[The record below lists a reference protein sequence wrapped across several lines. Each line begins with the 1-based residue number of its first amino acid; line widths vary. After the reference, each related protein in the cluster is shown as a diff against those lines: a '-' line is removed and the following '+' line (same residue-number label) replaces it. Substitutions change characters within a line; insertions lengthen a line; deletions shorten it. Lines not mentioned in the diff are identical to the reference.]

1 MAEQR
6 LGIGVVGAGRWA
18 GLAHLPG
25 WARDERCRIVG
36 ICDSEPGKAAAAAE
50 RFGAQVV
57 TEDYRDLLARDDID
71 IIDVVTRDSDHFP
84 INLAAVEAGK
94 HVLSEKPVAHDH
106 NDVRRIAD
114 QARSKGLKT
123 KVGFTFRYSP
133 AVRYLK
139 DLLTQGDLGTPFI
152 YNAYEQNSQWLS
164 PMSAWRGRGGTRED
178 RAPASAGV
186 GGAWGG
192 RPPEAAQE
200 RATDGP
206 IRVAS
211 LEGYGA
217 PVIDIG
223 HWFMESD
230 LTSVVGVL
238 RNFVPERL
246 IAATGQMA
254 RTNIDDGDI
263 FIGEFASGAI
273 CSVQSSFVTVGNY
286 PGIEVRVYGSEGA
299 AVARLIEEFGVC
311 ETLKLAKP
319 DDVEFRDTEVPARYY
334 PPGGSPR
341 ESWRTLYYANLT
353 ANFASEVLGE
363 IEGNEGNFDDGL
375 WVQEVINAVE
385 ISHHERRWVGLPLDS
400 AALGGATPP
409 DPPGQPR

>member
-1 MAEQR
+1 MAAGAARER
-6 LGIGVVGAGRWA
+6 LGVGVVGAGRWA

-25 WARDERCRIVG
+25 WARDERCAIVG
-36 ICDSEPGKAAAAAE
+36 ICDREPDRAAAAAE
-50 RFGAQVV
+50 KYGAQIA
-57 TEDYRDLLARDDID
+57 TGDYRELLDRDDID
-71 IIDVVTRDSDHFP
+71 IIDVVTRDDAHFE
-84 INLAAVEAGK
+84 INSAAVAAGK
-94 HVLSEKPVAHDH
+94 HVLSEKPVAHDYR
-106 NDVRRIAD
+106 DVAKVAA
-114 QARSKGLKT
+114 QARQSGLKT

-139 DLLTQGDLGTPFI
+139 DLINRGDLGTPFI

-164 PMSAWRGRGGTRED
+164 PQSALRSQAR
-178 RAPASAGV
+178 V
-186 GGAWGG
+186 N
-192 RPPEAAQE
+192 
-200 RATDGP
+200 DGP

-230 LTSVVGVL
+230 LTAVVGML
-238 RNFVPERL
+238 RNFVPERM
-246 IAATGQMA
+246 IAATGKMA

-273 CSVQSSFVTVGNY
+273 CSVQTSFVTVGNY

-299 AVARLIEEFGVC
+299 AVARLIEEFGIC
-311 ETLKLAKP
+311 ETLKIARP
-319 DDVEFRDTEVPARYY
+319 DDVEFRDVEVPARYY

-385 ISHHERRWVGLPLDS
+385 ISHHERRWVNLPIQAPY
-400 AALGGATPP
+400 AATEV
-409 DPPGQPR
+409 

>member
-1 MAEQR
+1 MTAGHK

-36 ICDSEPGKAAAAAE
+36 ICDREPERAAAAADQY
-50 RFGAQVV
+50 GAAVV
-57 TEDYRDLLARDDID
+57 TGDYRVLLDREDID
-71 IIDVVTRDSDHFP
+71 VIDVVTRDSEHYP
-84 INLAAVEAGK
+84 VNLAAVEAGK
-94 HVLSEKPVAHDH
+94 HVLSEKPVARHH
-106 NDVRRIAD
+106 HDVRRIAEL
-114 QARSKGLKT
+114 ARAKGLKT

-139 DLLTQGDLGTPFI
+139 DMLTRGELGTPYI

-164 PMSAWRGRGGTRED
+164 PRSPLR
-178 RAPASAGV
+178 S
-186 GGAWGG
+186 
-192 RPPEAAQE
+192 QE
-200 RATDGP
+200 RVNSGR
-206 IRVAS
+206 IQVAS

-230 LTSVVGVL
+230 LTAVVGVL

-246 IAATGQMA
+246 IAATGAMA

-263 FIGEFASGAI
+263 FIG
-273 CSVQSSFVTVGNY
+273 V
-286 PGIEVRVYGSEGA
+286 
-299 AVARLIEEFGVC
+299 
-311 ETLKLAKP
+311 
-319 DDVEFRDTEVPARYY
+319 EVPARYY

-363 IEGNEGNFDDGL
+363 IDGNEGNFDDGL
-375 WVQEVINAVE
+375 RVQEVINAVE
-385 ISHHERRWVGLPLDS
+385 ISHHERRWVSLPLDGE
-400 AALGGATPP
+400 GGAA
-409 DPPGQPR
+409 R

>member
-1 MAEQR
+1 MAAGQR
-6 LGIGVVGAGRWA
+6 LGVGVVGAGRWA

-25 WARDERCRIVG
+25 WARDERCKIVG
-36 ICDSEPGKAAAAAE
+36 VCDREPERAAAAAE
-50 RFGAQVV
+50 RYGAEVA
-57 TEDYRDLLARDDID
+57 TADYRELLDRSDID

-84 INLAAVEAGK
+84 INRAAVEAGK
-94 HVLSEKPVAHDH
+94 HVLSEKPVAHDYR
-106 NDVRRIAD
+106 DVRQVAEL
-114 QARSKGLKT
+114 ARAKGLKT
-123 KVGFTFRYSP
+123 KVGLTFRYSP

-139 DLLTQGDLGTPFI
+139 DLITRGDLGTPFI
-152 YNAYEQNSQWLS
+152 YNAYEQNSQWLN
-164 PMSAWRGRGGTRED
+164 PRSALRSR
-178 RAPASAGV
+178 
-186 GGAWGG
+186 
-192 RPPEAAQE
+192 E
-200 RATDGP
+200 RANDGP

-223 HWFMESD
+223 HWFMDSD
-230 LTSVVGVL
+230 LTAVVGVL
-238 RNFVPERL
+238 RNFIPERL
-246 IAATGQMA
+246 IEATGQMA

-299 AVARLIEEFGVC
+299 GIARLIEEFGIC

-319 DDVEFRDTEVPARYY
+319 DDVEFQEVEVPARYY

-375 WVQEVINAVE
+375 WIQEVINAVE
-385 ISHHERRWVGLPLDS
+385 ISHHERRWVGLPLEPGAG
-400 AALGGATPP
+400 AAEGPA
-409 DPPGQPR
+409 R

>member
-1 MAEQR
+1 MTAGHK

-36 ICDSEPGKAAAAAE
+36 VCDREPERAAAAADQYD
-50 RFGAQVV
+50 AAVV
-57 TEDYRDLLARDDID
+57 TDDYRVLLDRDDID
-71 IIDVVTRDSDHFP
+71 IIDVVTHDGEHFGV
-84 INLAAVEAGK
+84 NLAAIEAGK

-106 NDVRRIAD
+106 HDVRRVAGL
-114 QARSKGLKT
+114 ARASGLKT

-139 DLLTQGDLGTPFI
+139 DLLTRGDLGTPYI

-164 PMSAWRGRGGTRED
+164 PQSPLRN
-178 RAPASAGV
+178 S
-186 GGAWGG
+186 
-192 RPPEAAQE
+192 E
-200 RATDGP
+200 RVNSGP
-206 IRVAS
+206 IQVAS

-230 LTSVVGVL
+230 LTAVVGVL
-238 RNFVPERL
+238 RNFVPERM
-246 IAATGQMA
+246 IAATGAMA
-254 RTNIDDGDI
+254 RANIDDGDI

-286 PGIEVRVYGSEGA
+286 PGIEVWVYGSQGA
-299 AVARLIEEFGVC
+299 AIARLVEEFGIC
-311 ETLKLAKP
+311 ETLKMARP
-319 DDVEFRDTEVPARYY
+319 DDVEFREVEVPARYY
-334 PPGGSPR
+334 PPGGNPR

-363 IEGNEGNFDDGL
+363 VDGNEGNFDDGL
-375 WVQEVINAVE
+375 RVQEVINAVE
-385 ISHHERRWVGLPLDS
+385 ISHHERRWVNLPLDETHG
-400 AALGGATPP
+400 AA
-409 DPPGQPR
+409 R

>member
-1 MAEQR
+1 VAGQR
-6 LGIGVVGAGRWA
+6 LGVGVVGAGRWA

-25 WARDERCRIVG
+25 WARDERCQIIGVCDLDLDRATSAADRYEAKIVT
-36 ICDSEPGKAAAAAE
+36 A
-50 RFGAQVV
+50 
-57 TEDYRDLLARDDID
+57 DYRVLLDRDDID
-71 IIDVVTRDSDHFP
+71 VIDVVTRDGEH
-84 INLAAVEAGK
+84 LAVNRAAIEAGK

-106 NDVRRIAD
+106 RDVRELAEL
-114 QARSKGLKT
+114 ARARGLKT
-123 KVGFTFRYSP
+123 KVGLTFRYSP

-139 DLLTQGDLGTPFI
+139 DLIARGDLGTPFI

-164 PMSAWRGRGGTRED
+164 PLSPLRN
-178 RAPASAGV
+178 
-186 GGAWGG
+186 
-192 RPPEAAQE
+192 QE

-206 IRVAS
+206 IKVAS

-223 HWFMESD
+223 HWLMGSD
-230 LTSVVGVL
+230 LTAVVGVL
-238 RNFVPERL
+238 RNFVPERM

-263 FIGEFASGAI
+263 FLGEFASGAI

-299 AVARLIEEFGVC
+299 AVARLVEEFGIC
-311 ETLKLAKP
+311 ETLKMARP
-319 DDVEFRDTEVPARYY
+319 DDVEFRDVAVPDSYY

-353 ANFASEVLGE
+353 ANFAGEVLGE

-375 WVQEVINAVE
+375 RVQEVINAVE
-385 ISHHERRWVGLPLDS
+385 ISHHERRWVSLPLD
-400 AALGGATPP
+400 AEG
-409 DPPGQPR
+409 

>member
-1 MAEQR
+1 VPDR
-6 LGIGVVGAGRWA
+6 GHLRPRTGPGRRGGRA
-18 GLAHLPG
+18 
-25 WARDERCRIVG
+25 
-36 ICDSEPGKAAAAAE
+36 
-50 RFGAQVV
+50 
-57 TEDYRDLLARDDID
+57 LLERDDID
-71 IIDVVTRDSDHFP
+71 IIDVVTRDDGHFE
-84 INLAAVEAGK
+84 INSAAVAAGK
-94 HVLSEKPVAHDH
+94 HVLSEKPVAHDYR
-106 NDVRRIAD
+106 DVAEVAG
-114 QARSKGLKT
+114 QARQKGLKT

-139 DLLTQGDLGTPFI
+139 DLLRRGDLGTPFI

-164 PMSAWRGRGGTRED
+164 PQSALRSQAR
-178 RAPASAGV
+178 V
-186 GGAWGG
+186 N
-192 RPPEAAQE
+192 
-200 RATDGP
+200 DGP

-230 LTSVVGVL
+230 LTAVVGVL
-238 RNFVPERL
+238 RNFVPERM
-246 IAATGQMA
+246 IAATGKMA

-299 AVARLIEEFGVC
+299 AVARLIEEFGIC
-311 ETLKLAKP
+311 ETLKIARP
-319 DDVEFRDTEVPARYY
+319 NDVEFRDVDIPASYY

-385 ISHHERRWVGLPLDS
+385 ISHHERRWVSLPI
-400 AALGGATPP
+400 AAPYAATE
-409 DPPGQPR
+409 G

>member
-1 MAEQR
+1 MTAGHK

-36 ICDSEPGKAAAAAE
+36 ICDREPERAAAAADQY
-50 RFGAQVV
+50 GAAVV
-57 TEDYRDLLARDDID
+57 TGDYRVLLDREDID
-71 IIDVVTRDSDHFP
+71 VIDVVTRDSEHYP
-84 INLAAVEAGK
+84 VNLAAVEAGK
-94 HVLSEKPVAHDH
+94 HVLSEKPVAHH
-106 NDVRRIAD
+106 HHDVRRIAEL
-114 QARSKGLKT
+114 ARAKGLKT

-139 DLLTQGDLGTPFI
+139 DMLARGDLGTPYI

-164 PMSAWRGRGGTRED
+164 PRSPLR
-178 RAPASAGV
+178 S
-186 GGAWGG
+186 
-192 RPPEAAQE
+192 QE
-200 RATDGP
+200 RVNSGR
-206 IRVAS
+206 IQVAS

-230 LTSVVGVL
+230 LTAVVGVL

-246 IAATGQMA
+246 IAATGAMA

-299 AVARLIEEFGVC
+299 AIARLVEEFGIC
-311 ETLKLAKP
+311 ETLKMARP
-319 DDVEFRDTEVPARYY
+319 DDVEFREVEVPARYY
-334 PPGGSPR
+334 PPGGNPR

-363 IEGNEGNFDDGL
+363 VDGNEGNFDDGL
-375 WVQEVINAVE
+375 RVQEVINAVE
-385 ISHHERRWVGLPLDS
+385 ISHHERRWVSLPLDEEG
-400 AALGGATPP
+400 GGA
-409 DPPGQPR
+409 R

>member
-1 MAEQR
+1 MTAGHK

-36 ICDSEPGKAAAAAE
+36 ICDREPERAAAAADQY
-50 RFGAQVV
+50 GAAVV
-57 TEDYRDLLARDDID
+57 TGDYRVLLDREDID
-71 IIDVVTRDSDHFP
+71 VIDVVTRDSEHYP
-84 INLAAVEAGK
+84 VNLAAMEAGK

-106 NDVRRIAD
+106 HDVRRIAEL
-114 QARSKGLKT
+114 ARAKGLKT

-139 DLLTQGDLGTPFI
+139 DMLARGDLGTPYI

-164 PMSAWRGRGGTRED
+164 PRSPLR
-178 RAPASAGV
+178 S
-186 GGAWGG
+186 
-192 RPPEAAQE
+192 QE
-200 RATDGP
+200 RVNSGR
-206 IRVAS
+206 IQVAS

-230 LTSVVGVL
+230 LTAVVGVL

-246 IAATGQMA
+246 IAATGAMA

-299 AVARLIEEFGVC
+299 AIARLVEEFGIC
-311 ETLKLAKP
+311 ETLKMARP
-319 DDVEFRDTEVPARYY
+319 DDVEFREVEVPARYY

-363 IEGNEGNFDDGL
+363 IDGNEGNFDDGL
-375 WVQEVINAVE
+375 RVQEVINAVE
-385 ISHHERRWVGLPLDS
+385 ISHHERRWVSLPLDG
-400 AALGGATPP
+400 AGGAA
-409 DPPGQPR
+409 R

>member
-1 MAEQR
+1 MTAGNQ

-36 ICDSEPGKAAAAAE
+36 ICDREPERAAAAADQY
-50 RFGAQVV
+50 GAAVV
-57 TEDYRDLLARDDID
+57 TGDYRVLLDREDID
-71 IIDVVTRDSDHFP
+71 VIDVVTRDSEHYP
-84 INLAAVEAGK
+84 VNLAAVEAGK

-106 NDVRRIAD
+106 HDVRRIAEL
-114 QARSKGLKT
+114 ARAKGLKT

-139 DLLTQGDLGTPFI
+139 DMLARGDLGTPYI

-164 PMSAWRGRGGTRED
+164 PRSPLRG
-178 RAPASAGV
+178 
-186 GGAWGG
+186 
-192 RPPEAAQE
+192 QE
-200 RATDGP
+200 RVNSGR
-206 IRVAS
+206 IQVAS

-230 LTSVVGVL
+230 LTAVVGVL

-246 IAATGQMA
+246 IAATGAMA

-299 AVARLIEEFGVC
+299 AVARLVEEFGIC
-311 ETLKLAKP
+311 ETLKMARP
-319 DDVEFRDTEVPARYY
+319 DDVEFRELEVPARYY

-363 IEGNEGNFDDGL
+363 IDGNEGNFDDGL
-375 WVQEVINAVE
+375 RVQEVINAVE
-385 ISHHERRWVGLPLDS
+385 ISHHERRWVSLPLDG
-400 AALGGATPP
+400 AGGAA
-409 DPPGQPR
+409 R

>member
-1 MAEQR
+1 MAGER
-6 LGIGVVGAGRWA
+6 LGVGVVGAGRWA

-36 ICDSEPGKAAAAAE
+36 VCDLDQERAAAAAG
-50 RFGAQVV
+50 RFGAEIATQ
-57 TEDYRDLLARDDID
+57 DYRELLARDDIA
-71 IIDVVTRDSDHFP
+71 IIDVVTRDSDHYAV
-84 INLAAVEAGK
+84 NQAAIEAGK
-94 HVLSEKPVAHDH
+94 HVLSEKPVAHDYR
-106 NDVRRIAD
+106 DVRQVAD
-114 QARSKGLKT
+114 LARAKGLKT

-139 DLLTQGDLGTPFI
+139 DMLTRGDLGTPFI

-164 PMSAWRGRGGTRED
+164 PMSALR
-178 RAPASAGV
+178 S
-186 GGAWGG
+186 
-192 RPPEAAQE
+192 QE
-200 RATDGP
+200 RANDGP

-223 HWFMESD
+223 HWFMDSD
-230 LTSVVGVL
+230 LTSVVGVM
-238 RNFVPERL
+238 RNFIPERM
-246 IAATGQMA
+246 IAATGKMA

-311 ETLKLAKP
+311 ETLKVAKP
-319 DDVEFRDTEVPARYY
+319 DDVEFREVEVPERYY
-334 PPGGSPR
+334 PAGGSPR

-385 ISHHERRWVGLPLDS
+385 ISHHERRWVDLPIDS
-400 AALGGATPP
+400 PFGAAAES
-409 DPPGQPR
+409 RAV

>member
-1 MAEQR
+1 MAGER
-6 LGIGVVGAGRWA
+6 LGVGVVGAGRWA

-36 ICDSEPGKAAAAAE
+36 VCDLDQERAAAAAG
-50 RFGAQVV
+50 RFGAEIATQ
-57 TEDYRDLLARDDID
+57 DYRELLARDDIA
-71 IIDVVTRDSDHFP
+71 IIDVVTRDSDHYT
-84 INLAAVEAGK
+84 INKAAIEAGK
-94 HVLSEKPVAHDH
+94 HVLSEKPVAHDYR
-106 NDVRRIAD
+106 DVRQVAD
-114 QARSKGLKT
+114 LARAKGLKT

-139 DLLTQGDLGTPFI
+139 DMLTRGDLGTPFI

-164 PMSAWRGRGGTRED
+164 PMSALR
-178 RAPASAGV
+178 S
-186 GGAWGG
+186 
-192 RPPEAAQE
+192 QE
-200 RATDGP
+200 RANDGP

-223 HWFMESD
+223 HWFMDSD
-230 LTSVVGVL
+230 LTSVVGVM
-238 RNFVPERL
+238 RNFIPERM
-246 IAATGQMA
+246 IAATGKMA

-286 PGIEVRVYGSEGA
+286 PGIEVRVYGSEGDA
-299 AVARLIEEFGVC
+299 IARLVEERGIC
-311 ETLKLAKP
+311 ETLHVASP
-319 DDVEFRDTEVPARYY
+319 DEVEFREIEVPADYY
-334 PPGGSPR
+334 PPGGSRR

-363 IEGNEGNFDDGL
+363 LPGNEGNFDDGL
-375 WVQEVINAVE
+375 WVQQVINAVE
-385 ISHHERRWVGLPLDS
+385 LSHHQRRWVSLPLDG
-400 AALGGATPP
+400 AARETA
-409 DPPGQPR
+409 R

>member
-1 MAEQR
+1 MAGQR

-18 GLAHLPG
+18 SLAHLPG

-36 ICDSEPGKAAAAAE
+36 VCDRDPERAAAAAA
-50 RFGAQVV
+50 RYGAAV
-57 TEDYRDLLARDDID
+57 TTGDYRVLLDRDDID
-71 IIDVVTRDSDHFP
+71 IIDVVTRDGEHYP
-84 INLAAVEAGK
+84 INRAAVEAGK

-106 NDVRRIAD
+106 RDVRQLAEL
-114 QARSKGLKT
+114 ARAKGLKT
-123 KVGFTFRYSP
+123 KVGFTFRHSP

-139 DLLTQGDLGTPFI
+139 DLITRGDLGTPFI

-164 PMSAWRGRGGTRED
+164 PQSALR
-178 RAPASAGV
+178 S
-186 GGAWGG
+186 
-192 RPPEAAQE
+192 QE

-206 IRVAS
+206 IKVAS

-223 HWFMESD
+223 HWFMASD
-230 LTSVVGVL
+230 LTAVVGVL
-238 RNFVPERL
+238 RNFVPERM
-246 IAATGQMA
+246 IAATGAMA

-299 AVARLIEEFGVC
+299 AVARLIEEFGIC
-311 ETLKLAKP
+311 ETLKMARP
-319 DDVEFRDTEVPARYY
+319 DDVEFRDVEVPAAYY

-363 IEGNEGNFDDGL
+363 AEGNEGNFDDGL

-385 ISHHERRWVGLPLDS
+385 ISHHERRWVSLPL
-400 AALGGATPP
+400 GA
-409 DPPGQPR
+409 GAEG

>member
-1 MAEQR
+1 VAGQR
-6 LGIGVVGAGRWA
+6 LGVGVVGAGRWA

-36 ICDSEPGKAAAAAE
+36 VCDLDLDRAAAAADRYE
-50 RFGAQVV
+50 AKIV
-57 TEDYRDLLARDDID
+57 TADYRVLLDRDDID
-71 IIDVVTRDSDHFP
+71 VIDVVTRDGEH
-84 INLAAVEAGK
+84 IGVNRAAIEAGK

-106 NDVRRIAD
+106 RDVRELAEL
-114 QARSKGLKT
+114 ARARGLKT
-123 KVGFTFRYSP
+123 KVGLTFRYSP

-139 DLLTQGDLGTPFI
+139 DLIARGDLGTPFI

-164 PMSAWRGRGGTRED
+164 PLSPLR
-178 RAPASAGV
+178 S
-186 GGAWGG
+186 
-192 RPPEAAQE
+192 QE

-206 IRVAS
+206 IKVAS

-223 HWFMESD
+223 HWLMQSD
-230 LTSVVGVL
+230 LTAVVGVL
-238 RNFVPERL
+238 RNFVPERM
-246 IAATGQMA
+246 IAATGQIA

-263 FIGEFASGAI
+263 FLGEFASGAI

-299 AVARLIEEFGVC
+299 AVARLVEEFGIC
-311 ETLKLAKP
+311 ETLKMARP
-319 DDVEFRDTEVPARYY
+319 DDVEFRDVAIPDSYY

-353 ANFASEVLGE
+353 ANFAGEVLGE

-385 ISHHERRWVGLPLDS
+385 ISHHERRWVSLPLD
-400 AALGGATPP
+400 AEG
-409 DPPGQPR
+409 